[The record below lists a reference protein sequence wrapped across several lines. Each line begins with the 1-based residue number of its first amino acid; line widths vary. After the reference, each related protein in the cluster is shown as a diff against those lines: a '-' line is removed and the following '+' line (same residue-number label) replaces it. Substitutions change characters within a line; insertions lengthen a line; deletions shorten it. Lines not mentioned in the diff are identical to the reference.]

1 MGIAQSYQTSQPI
14 FPLGMN
20 YNIEQTVTYILQN
33 SFLNDEYIKLTLNG
47 DCYEARKS
55 DLKDKII
62 FNNCANVKNLLP
74 ILRLSNPV
82 LTSTI
87 QATVPEKLLFTF
99 LQTEEGRIFKRQS
112 DFLTSGNTLKN
123 VSSTNYIQPQTS
135 QPYTLA
141 RSNSNYIGC
150 YTNSNDNATQAQP
163 NILNEITNSQ
173 NNQSGMKTLTRN
185 NSVSNAKSVAQIPV
199 SILKNKGQ
207 TLNHPVIS
215 SSPMIKITPLGTT
228 TNPTNYLG
236 GTTTITTIHQIN
248 NSNRSVTPTRAPQ
261 PTYLSE
267 QQYTPSNRQ
276 TVSKTPYINFQA
288 QHDNNQPSTPIGK
301 SMFDLPKE
309 DQQNQYQVPKTPT
322 QTQTGI
328 LNSIIGGSNI
338 LSNNN
343 RLSMTP
349 VNQVNCSNISGT
361 SAIKPSLVSQTLT
374 NNQNLNSVIGQYN
387 PSNTVERVRSMTPL
401 PYSSSQQNNNNILI
415 STNSNNVLQIQ
426 PTTPSNY
433 SQNVFDQNTQ
443 NQNNFS
449 TPNSNSSKTNFFNF
463 NNTATIN
470 QLMHQGQSNQQNN
483 SLTRS
488 NSSYNVNGLGNTPNQ
503 SSSLAMLGNT
513 PNQNNNQAHLN
524 TNYNFTSAVS
534 NASGIQTLPQNLKN
548 TGSNINIGQLL
559 SQRSVTPPP
568 VLRSNSSIQQIVSGV
583 NSIQAPKPYL
593 ETTNQKEIQ
602 ESINQSVNKTNT
614 PSNQT
619 QISLSNNQLINSNN
633 QNNSQAHFSSLIV
646 QNNPSCSSLALGS
659 ILQSTSTNIV
669 ANKNSINGSIIQP
682 QIHTNQNLLQPSY
695 QIPQNEAQSSIPY
708 ESVRNKF
715 QQLRKMTGV
724 RKTNEL
730 SHSPL
735 NQKTNEQ
742 ETNSQSNFNFSQ
754 QLANSQKKFSA
765 QKSKSISNLHLN
777 NLYGQEAQNQDVQ
790 RNISEIPYQFL
801 NPDNREKSKDNYS
814 KNILDSSGKKTLT
827 KNYSCNNIYSQQ
839 KDSSQN
845 DQQQQKPTQ
854 IPYYLGRTLVH
865 SNKGQKD
872 LSNLPSLSNISQILY
887 TQEDQSRSNINGGG
901 NPAFKIQNAFLP
913 GLSPIQKSNQGVDNS
928 RSFACEA
935 LPLVGNN
942 NLFNNQMISQ
952 GEQQE
957 KTPKVFKFNNSNAC
971 TTPINEIELYQKQ
984 EQEIK
989 EKAKEQVN
997 EIIQRTVV
1005 REFENL
1011 KQITEIVTQ
1020 NTLQEKQRIYQE
1032 FVQKDDQNQLL
1043 QSIKNSE
1050 LVNQTI
1056 NEIQNCIRQNTLE
1069 SVRSQNNNQ
1078 TPIYQQSVQLN
1089 SQERISTLPSRQPAV
1104 VYKNNVMNSFQ
1115 TQQSVNN
1122 IFTQNGQEIV
1132 STNLNMPTYNSNRS
1146 NRFNNSQQEED
1157 DNGIKKTCSINFGY
1171 NPQNVNESIA
1181 DNKNTQARNSQDSNE
1196 SPCSSSLK
1204 ISEINKPAGQEQIN
1218 YGIKIFQAG
1227 GSIASTFNDL
1237 NSFAYKNLESQRQNL
1252 VMTNSSLQDNFIY
1265 SARQNGNNSNQ
1276 MKIINGIKQGLNTQ
1290 IQSTQ
1295 ASNIENSTPKNQ
1307 NQLDSYQLNT
1317 LSYSGTNGDI
1327 TIKKQNNNNN
1337 QSIQTDIQQKS
1348 YSYQYPNN
1356 FNQEAEKVQSSQ
1368 SHFPIQ
1374 KIHFNKNS
1382 ISSQRNATPNSK
1394 RESIY
1399 SNGEMQQQ
1407 QQQQQQQVEY
1417 QVTPTNKQSYNH
1429 SYKQS
1434 NSFKELFEN
1443 NNNQMNI
1450 QNEYQYVA
1458 STDDNQQIEQRKRN
1472 SSCYNSSQNEIYQS
1486 KGYSLNPNEKQR
1498 QISIMSELS
1507 VTNSTPQKLIN
1518 TATKQKMMDEIE
1530 RQKNNRQG
1538 SIQAVS
1544 QKEIENI
1551 RSNMT
1556 EYWNNTCNQLTNQ
1569 TQDKRGGNN
1578 QSSYAF
1584 EAQQQYSYVQTPTS
1598 QNLKLDAFAGEPIPT
1613 DSTPQNKFYETAPS
1627 IYQNQIKIQNSYQNP
1642 FKMSQQSMNNFE
1654 IKSNIHFLQTPD
1666 PNAQHLTK
1674 HFNQSQENNAAFSK
1688 PPLQNSGLLKSQR
1701 QNIQKQSI
1709 QKQGSIQFTDQSPP
1723 INNVEPYKNR
1733 QLYYQSSN
1741 NSSLSQ
1747 VGSSQNRLSP
1757 QIEQQL
1763 INSSQ
1768 EYRLNLKNSRPNNQ
1782 NTPGQSYQSMK
1793 MQQQK
1798 LLSSLNPQ
1806 QLKSYQNS
1814 IENYN
1819 YAINGKQLFSEQI
1832 PQQNSH
1838 RKSFDMQQQYNQNQ
1852 EDEMNRYITLEDRE
1866 LTEGIQEEDENE
1878 MQNEQNIYVQ
1888 QSGAKQQQYMTQE
1901 QLMILEQHQIQQQ
1914 QQQQQQQQE
1923 EYYDDLDSDNLE
1935 EEDEENPDEIS
1946 YQQQN
1951 QIQNDGLD
1959 EYGEQNCENMEE
1971 QLTQQDEQYY
1981 ENNMQGDGYGQQ
1993 YQNNLQYQDQ
2003 IQDQNQE
2010 DYELNE
2016 QMYVQQQ
2023 QQNLQ
2028 LQQQQNY
2035 NMQDPA
2041 LFNPDQYQIQQYNI
2055 SEQYGNSVRESM
2067 QNNSLRSSKQ
2077 SIGIPARRFEEN
2089 LSSVKKKKSG
2099 LYNQKINFEG
2109 DNNFKLTDQPLSVD
2123 NMYQSDGFQ
2132 QIRQKQ
2138 QYPIQQYQSLQ
2149 INDQARIKSQL
2160 QAQYQ
2165 NKLPQNLNNQFDQ
2178 NNQNPYFQEQ
2188 YKYFLQ
2194 QGNELVDEVA
2204 DDQSSLS
2211 QISQSPLRPSQ
2222 LQLENQ
2228 EQQQVYEEGDQN
2240 NIYQQDENIYQ
2251 NNLYQYNNEE
2261 QQMLS
2266 HRSCDN
2272 NNNYQINIYANQ
2284 NEGGDQIIQNKN
2296 YVYNNNYNIPQTENI
2311 SVNALL
2317 QMNKRSA
2324 IIEDHAS
2331 QRAEAGQVNLFKQ
2344 PSYQN
2349 QQNAEQQLEL
2359 YSQPT
2364 NKNEFQNFN
2373 DQQEQIYAQ
2382 QFKGQTQMTQEESF
2396 YENRILADINLESG
2410 RKENHQLS
2418 NGKRGTDYEMNSQE
2432 NLSYREGSQRQ
2443 NSSRYV
2449 ASAEN
2454 VKKKNI
2460 SRRIFNK
2467 SARYYNEGNHGD
2479 QKKNLQEFEADQKK
2493 KKVRTSLQNF
2503 VEELNEISGRSARGL
2518 LDLSHRIQQSNS
2530 FILDRS
2536 NLNEKSFYQNEKSFQ
2551 QNEKIFSNNNIQNQS
2566 DGDENSI
2573 MQNTMLTG
2581 GPNSNRK
2588 EYTNARDY
2596 EQRLSE
2602 YVICHKDQNE
2612 DEVLEEKKNENLLK
2626 SPQVDQNDYQSN
2638 TVFNTN
2644 NQSNSSYA
2652 PQTSVFQTGIQQQ
2665 SSARLSHV
2673 QNNNDKNQ
2681 YQSLS
2686 NDSPFVITTNERRRS
2701 NEQVDEIS
2709 IRFNEQPAFSH
2720 ASFNQEQ
2727 MQQIQQQKQEL
2738 ELKQSLQIEKSNS
2751 SNNQQLDQQS
2761 EKKNQETKNEEQSS
2775 KKLQD
2780 SPFIEDR
2787 RKSEKQSSQ
2796 YDHVQLASFA
2806 HSDNFISI
2814 QQVPSSSI
2822 SNLSSQPISN
2832 QQPVQTLIPNQNQF
2846 NSETDM
2852 KQVQQNENQDSNS
2865 PLKKP
2870 QQDQNNQNS
2879 FEQNKSTESIDS
2891 QKDDLQ
2897 ASKSENQTDLTASK
2911 KSQGVSRQRP
2921 ISEIPTESKF
2931 VKQRQPH
2938 FENTQNKDTHARS
2951 QSNHIK
2957 KKKHFELSIDACNEV
2972 QKSHNQENKET
2983 PQFSEHGIS
2992 SKSSSLFKSSKPVI
3006 PNKRQQIISF
3016 LDYQK
3021 TMKKSQ
3027 D

>member
-20 YNIEQTVTYILQN
+20 YNIEQTVIYILQN

-47 DCYEARKS
+47 DSYEARKS

-82 LTSTI
+82 LTSSI
-87 QATVPEKLLFTF
+87 QATFPEKLLFTF
-99 LQTEEGRIFKRQS
+99 LQTEEGRIFKRTS
-112 DFLTSGNTLKN
+112 DFLTSGNALN
-123 VSSTNYIQPQTS
+123 HISSTNYVQPLNS
-135 QPYTLA
+135 QSQTLA
-141 RSNSNYIGC
+141 RSNSNFLGC
-150 YTNSNDNATQAQP
+150 FINGNDNATQAQP

-173 NNQSGMKTLTRN
+173 NNRNEVKSLTRN

-228 TNPTNYLG
+228 TNPSNYLG
-236 GTTTITTIHQIN
+236 GTTTITTINQIN

-276 TVSKTPYINFQA
+276 TVSKKTPYINFQG
-288 QHDNNQPSTPIGK
+288 QNDNDQPSTPIGK

-309 DQQNQYQVPKTPT
+309 DHQNQNQVPKTPT

-328 LNSIIGGSNI
+328 LNSIIGGSNL
-338 LSNNN
+338 LSSNN

-349 VNQVNCSNISGT
+349 VNQIYCSNISGT
-361 SAIKPSLVSQTLT
+361 SAIKTSIISQALT
-374 NNQNLNSVIGQYN
+374 NNQNLNSQYN
-387 PSNTVERVRSMTPL
+387 PSNTAERVRSMTPL
-401 PYSSSQQNNNNILI
+401 PYSSSQQNANVLI
-415 STNSNNVLQIQ
+415 SNNTNNLSQIH
-426 PTTPSNY
+426 PITPSSY
-433 SQNVFDQNTQ
+433 SQSIFDQNSTQ
-443 NQNNFS
+443 NQNKIS
-449 TPNSNSSKTNFFNF
+449 TPNSNSSKTNFLNF
-463 NNTATIN
+463 NNTASIN
-470 QLMHQGQSNQQNN
+470 QQMNQGQGNQQNN
-483 SLTRS
+483 NLARS
-488 NSSYNVNGLGNTPNQ
+488 NSSCNLNGIVNTPNQ
-503 SSSLAMLGNT
+503 SNSQAMLNNT
-513 PNQNNNQAHLN
+513 PNQNSNQVLIN
-524 TNYNFTSAVS
+524 TNHNFTSAMAYVS
-534 NASGIQTLPQNLKN
+534 GTPTLPQNLKSV
-548 TGSNINIGQLL
+548 GSNINIGQLL

-568 VLRSNSSIQQIVSGV
+568 VLRSNSSIQHITSGV
-583 NSIQAPKPYL
+583 NSFQAPKPYL
-593 ETTNQKEIQ
+593 EAINQKEIQ

-619 QISLSNNQLINSNN
+619 QTSLSNNQLINSNN

-646 QNNPSCSSLALGS
+646 QNNPSCISLALGS

-669 ANKNSINGSIIQP
+669 ANKNLDNGSTAQH
-682 QIHTNQNLLQPSY
+682 QMNANSNLQQPSY
-695 QIPQNEAQSSIPY
+695 QITSNDGQNSIPY

-742 ETNSQSNFNFSQ
+742 ESSSQSNFNFTQ
-754 QLANSQKKFSA
+754 QLGNSQKKFSA
-765 QKSKSISNLHLN
+765 QKSKSISNLHFN
-777 NLYGQEAQNQDVQ
+777 NLYSQEASNQDLQ

-801 NPDNREKSKDNYS
+801 NTDNAEKTKDNFQN
-814 KNILDSSGKKTLT
+814 NILDSSGKKPLT

-839 KDSSQN
+839 NDSSQKN
-845 DQQQQKPTQ
+845 QIQQQQKSSQ
-854 IPYYLGRTLVH
+854 IPYYLGRTSVH

-872 LSNLPSLSNISQILY
+872 FSNLPSLSNISQILY

-901 NPAFKIQNAFLP
+901 NPAFKIQNSFLP

-942 NLFNNQMISQ
+942 NLFNHQVIPQ
-952 GEQQE
+952 GEKQD
-957 KTPKVFKFNNSNAC
+957 KTPKVFKFNNPNTC
-971 TTPINEIELYQKQ
+971 TTPINEVELNQKQ

-1005 REFENL
+1005 KEFENL

-1020 NTLQEKQRIYQE
+1020 NTLYEKQKMYQE

-1043 QSIKNSE
+1043 QFIKNSE

-1069 SVRSQNNNQ
+1069 SVRSQNNQ
-1078 TPIYQQSVQLN
+1078 FTPIYQQNVQLN
-1089 SQERISTLPSRQPAV
+1089 SQEKISTLPSRQPAV
-1104 VYKNNVMNSFQ
+1104 GYKNTVMNSFQ

-1122 IFTQNGQEIV
+1122 IFTQNGQEII

-1171 NPQNVNESIA
+1171 NPQNINESIA

-1252 VMTNSSLQDNFIY
+1252 VMTNTSLQDNFIQ
-1265 SARQNGNNSNQ
+1265 SAHQNGGNSSQ
-1276 MKIINGIKQGLNTQ
+1276 MKSINGIKQGLNTQ

-1295 ASNIENSTPKNQ
+1295 ATNIESSTPKNQ

-1327 TIKKQNNNNN
+1327 TIKKQSNNN
-1337 QSIQTDIQQKS
+1337 QSIQTDLQQKS
-1348 YSYQYPNN
+1348 YSSQYPNN
-1356 FNQEAEKVQSSQ
+1356 LNQETEKVQGSQ

-1394 RESIY
+1394 RESMY
-1399 SNGEMQQQ
+1399 SNGEVQY
-1407 QQQQQQQVEY
+1407 QQQQQQVEY

-1443 NNNQMNI
+1443 NNNQMYI
-1450 QNEYQYVA
+1450 QNDYQYA
-1458 STDDNQQIEQRKRN
+1458 GMDDNQHMEQRKRN
-1472 SSCYNSSQNEIYQS
+1472 SSCFSTSQNEVYQS
-1486 KGYSLNPNEKQR
+1486 KGYALNPNEKQR
-1498 QISIMSELS
+1498 QISIISELS
-1507 VTNSTPQKLIN
+1507 ITNSTPQKLIN

-1544 QKEIENI
+1544 QVEIENI
-1551 RSNMT
+1551 RSNVT
-1556 EYWNNTCNQLTNQ
+1556 QYWNNTCNQLVNQ
-1569 TQDKRGGNN
+1569 TEDKRRNTKN
-1578 QSSYAF
+1578 SYAF
-1584 EAQQQYSYVQTPTS
+1584 ENQQQFSHFQTPTS
-1598 QNLKLDAFAGEPIPT
+1598 QNLQLDAFAGEPIPT
-1613 DSTPQNKFYETAPS
+1613 DSTPQNKFYEAAPS
-1627 IYQNQIKIQNSYQNP
+1627 LYQNQIKIQNSYQNP
-1642 FKMSQQSMNNFE
+1642 FKMSQQSMSNFE
-1654 IKSNIHFLQTPD
+1654 IKSNIHLLQTPD
-1666 PNAQHLTK
+1666 PNTQYLTK
-1674 HFNQSQENNAAFSK
+1674 NFTQSQENSAAFSK
-1688 PPLQNSGLLKSQR
+1688 PPLQISGLLKSQR

-1723 INNVEPYKNR
+1723 INQVDPYKNR

-1768 EYRLNLKNSRPNNQ
+1768 KYRLNLKNSRPNQ

-1838 RKSFDMQQQYNQNQ
+1838 RKPFDRQQQYNVNQ
-1852 EDEMNRYITLEDRE
+1852 GDGMNGYIAQEERE
-1866 LTEGIQEEDENE
+1866 LTEGIQEEDEIE
-1878 MQNEQNIYVQ
+1878 MQKQQNMYIQ

-1901 QLMILEQHQIQQQ
+1901 QLMILEQHQIQQPQ
-1914 QQQQQQQQE
+1914 QQQEQQQLQE
-1923 EYYDDLDSDNLE
+1923 EYYDDLDSDNIE
-1935 EEDEENPDEIS
+1935 EEEENPDEIS

-1951 QIQNDGLD
+1951 QIQNDDLD
-1959 EYGEQNCENMEE
+1959 EYGEQNCENIEE

-1981 ENNMQGDGYGQQ
+1981 ENNLQGDGYGQ
-1993 YQNNLQYQDQ
+1993 YQNHLQYQEQ
-2003 IQDQNQE
+2003 AQNQNQE

-2016 QMYVQQQ
+2016 QIYVQQQ
-2023 QQNLQ
+2023 QQNLL
-2028 LQQQQNY
+2028 LQGQQNF

-2041 LFNPDQYQIQQYNI
+2041 IFNPNQDQIQQYNLA
-2055 SEQYGNSVRESM
+2055 EQYGNSALESM

-2077 SIGIPARRFEEN
+2077 SNGIPARRFEEN

-2109 DNNFKLTDQPLSVD
+2109 DNNFKLTDQPLSVE
-2123 NMYQSDGFQ
+2123 NLYQSDRFQ
-2132 QIRQKQ
+2132 QIKQK

-2149 INDQARIKSQL
+2149 INDQPGVKSQF
-2160 QAQYQ
+2160 QAQQ
-2165 NKLPQNLNNQFDQ
+2165 NKYSQNLNNQFDQ
-2178 NNQNPYFQEQ
+2178 NNQNPYFQDQ

-2194 QGNELVDEVA
+2194 QGNELVDEIA

-2240 NIYQQDENIYQ
+2240 NIYQQDENIHQ
-2251 NNLYQYNNEE
+2251 NNLYQYNNNEE

-2266 HRSCDN
+2266 HRSFEN
-2272 NNNYQINIYANQ
+2272 NNQINIYANQ
-2284 NEGGDQIIQNKN
+2284 NEGDQIIQNKN
-2296 YVYNNNYNIPQTENI
+2296 YIYNKNFNIPQTENI

-2324 IIEDHAS
+2324 LIENQLT
-2331 QRAEAGQVNLFKQ
+2331 QRTDANQVNLFRQ
-2344 PSYQN
+2344 SSYQD
-2349 QQNAEQQLEL
+2349 QQNEEQQLEM

-2364 NKNEFQNFN
+2364 NKNEFKNFN

-2382 QFKGQTQMTQEESF
+2382 QFKGQTTQMTQEESF

-2410 RKENHQLS
+2410 RKENQLS
-2418 NGKRGTDYEMNSQE
+2418 NGKRQADYEMNSQE
-2432 NLSYREGSQRQ
+2432 NLSYREGSQKQ
-2443 NSSRYV
+2443 NSSRFV

-2467 SARYYNEGNHGD
+2467 SARYYNEGNPAN
-2479 QKKNLQEFEADQKK
+2479 QKKNLEEFEADQKK

-2602 YVICHKDQNE
+2602 YVICHKDLNE
-2612 DEVLEEKKNENLLK
+2612 DKVLEEKKNENLLK
-2626 SPQVDQNDYQSN
+2626 SPQVDQKDYQSN

-2644 NQSNSSYA
+2644 SINNQSNNSYA

-2665 SSARLSHV
+2665 SSARQSHN

-2681 YQSLS
+2681 CQSLS

-2701 NEQVDEIS
+2701 NELVDEIS

-2738 ELKQSLQIEKSNS
+2738 EFKQSQQIESNS
-2751 SNNQQLDQQS
+2751 RNNQQMDQQS
-2761 EKKNQETKNEEQSS
+2761 EKKIQQNDEQSS

-2796 YDHVQLASFA
+2796 FDHVQLASFA
-2806 HSDNFISI
+2806 HTDNFISI

-2822 SNLSSQPISN
+2822 TNVSNQITSN
-2832 QQPVQTLIPNQNQF
+2832 QQPVSSFISNQNL
-2846 NSETDM
+2846 NSEASM
-2852 KQVQQNENQDSNS
+2852 KQDLQIENY
-2865 PLKKP
+2865 
-2870 QQDQNNQNS
+2870 
-2879 FEQNKSTESIDS
+2879 EQNKSAESLDS
-2891 QKDDLQ
+2891 QKEDLQ
-2897 ASKSENQTDLTASK
+2897 SSKSENQSDLTASK
-2911 KSQGVSRQRP
+2911 KAQGISRQRP
-2921 ISEIPTESKF
+2921 ISEIATESKF

-2938 FENTQNKDTHARS
+2938 FENIQNKDTHARS
-2951 QSNHIK
+2951 QSNHTK

-2992 SKSSSLFKSSKPVI
+2992 SKSSSLFKSSKPTI

-3027 D
+3027 E

>member
-33 SFLNDEYIKLTLNG
+33 SFLNDDYIKLTLNG
-47 DCYEARKS
+47 DSYEARKS

-82 LTSTI
+82 LTSSI
-87 QATVPEKLLFTF
+87 QANVPEKLLFTF
-99 LQTEEGRIFKRQS
+99 LQTEEGRIFKRSS
-112 DFLTSGNTLKN
+112 DFLTSGNAMKN
-123 VSSTNYIQPQTS
+123 VSSTSYIQPLSS
-135 QPYTLA
+135 QPQTLA

-173 NNQSGMKTLTRN
+173 NNQSGVKSLTRN

-215 SSPMIKITPLGTT
+215 SSPMIKITPLGTSS
-228 TNPTNYLG
+228 NPTNYMG
-236 GTTTITTIHQIN
+236 GTTTVTTIHQIN
-248 NSNRSVTPTRAPQ
+248 SSNRSVTPTRAPQ

-288 QHDNNQPSTPIGK
+288 QNDNNQPSTPIGK

-309 DQQNQYQVPKTPT
+309 DHSNQYQIPKTPT
-322 QTQTGI
+322 QNQTGI
-328 LNSIIGGSNI
+328 LSSIIGGSN
-338 LSNNN
+338 LMSNNN

-349 VNQVNCSNISGT
+349 VNQISCSNISGV
-361 SAIKPSLVSQTLT
+361 SAIKPSQVSQTLT
-374 NNQNLNSVIGQYN
+374 SNQNLNSVMGQYN
-387 PSNTVERVRSMTPL
+387 PSNITERVRSMTPL
-401 PYSSSQQNNNNILI
+401 PYSSSQQKQNILI
-415 STNSNNVLQIQ
+415 SNNASNVLQIH
-426 PTTPSNY
+426 PTTPSSY
-433 SQNVFDQNTQ
+433 SQNIFDQNTQ

-449 TPNSNSSKTNFFNF
+449 TPNSNTSKTNFFNF

-470 QLMHQGQSNQQNN
+470 SLVNQGQGNQQNSN
-483 SLTRS
+483 LIRS
-488 NSSYNVNGLGNTPNQ
+488 NSSCNVNGLVNTPNQ
-503 SSSLAMLGNT
+503 NSSSQAMLSNT
-513 PNQNNNQAHLN
+513 PNQNNNQALIN
-524 TNYNFTSAVS
+524 TNYNFTAAVS
-534 NASGIQTLPQNLKN
+534 NVSGTQTLPQNLKSV
-548 TGSNINIGQLL
+548 GSNINIGQLL

-568 VLRSNSSIQQIVSGV
+568 VLRSNQSIQQITSGV

-593 ETTNQKEIQ
+593 ETINPKEIQ

-619 QISLSNNQLINSNN
+619 QASLCNNLLINSNN

-669 ANKNSINGSIIQP
+669 ANKNSISGSIIQP
-682 QIHTNQNLLQPSY
+682 QMNANQNPQQISY
-695 QIPQNEAQSSIPY
+695 QTTQNEGQTSVPY

-735 NQKTNEQ
+735 NQKSNEQ
-742 ETNSQSNFNFSQ
+742 ESNSQSNFNFSQ
-754 QLANSQKKFSA
+754 QIANSQKKFSA
-765 QKSKSISNLHLN
+765 QKSKSISNLHFN
-777 NLYGQEAQNQDVQ
+777 NLYSQEASNQDLQ

-801 NPDNREKSKDNYS
+801 NNDNIEKSKDNFQ

-839 KDSSQN
+839 KDSSQKN
-845 DQQQQKPTQ
+845 QIQQQKPSQ
-854 IPYYLGRTLVH
+854 IPYYLGRTTSSH

-887 TQEDQSRSNINGGG
+887 TQEDQSRSNMNVGG
-901 NPAFKIQNAFLP
+901 NPAFKIQNSFLP

-935 LPLVGNN
+935 LPLVANN
-942 NLFNNQMISQ
+942 NLFNNQVTSQ
-952 GEQQE
+952 GEKQE
-957 KTPKVFKFNNSNAC
+957 KTPKVFKFNNTN
-971 TTPINEIELYQKQ
+971 TTPINEVELYQKQ

-1011 KQITEIVTQ
+1011 KQITDIVTQ
-1020 NTLQEKQRIYQE
+1020 NTLQEKQKIYQQ

-1043 QSIKNSE
+1043 QSIKNCE

-1069 SVRSQNNNQ
+1069 SCRSQNNQ
-1078 TPIYQQSVQLN
+1078 FTPIYQQSVQLN

-1104 VYKNNVMNSFQ
+1104 GYKNNVMNSFQ
-1115 TQQSVNN
+1115 TQQSFNN
-1122 IFTQNGQEIV
+1122 IFTQNGQEII
-1132 STNLNMPTYNSNRS
+1132 STNLNLPTYNSNRS

-1171 NPQNVNESIA
+1171 NPQNINESIA

-1196 SPCSSSLK
+1196 SPNSSSLK
-1204 ISEINKPAGQEQIN
+1204 ISGINKPAGQEQVN

-1252 VMTNSSLQDNFIY
+1252 LLTNTSLQDNFIF
-1265 SARQNGNNSNQ
+1265 SARQNSNNSVQ
-1276 MKIINGIKQGLNTQ
+1276 MKNMNGIKQGLNSQ
-1290 IQSTQ
+1290 IHSTQ
-1295 ASNIENSTPKNQ
+1295 VTNIDNSTPKNQ

-1327 TIKKQNNNNN
+1327 TIKKQFNNNNNNNN

-1348 YSYQYPNN
+1348 YSSQYPNN
-1356 FNQEAEKVQSSQ
+1356 FNQEIEKLQGSQ

-1382 ISSQRNATPNSK
+1382 INSQRNATPNSK
-1394 RESIY
+1394 RESMY
-1399 SNGEMQQQ
+1399 SNGEAQQQ
-1407 QQQQQQQVEY
+1407 SQQQQQVEY

-1450 QNEYQYVA
+1450 QNEYQYNG
-1458 STDDNQQIEQRKRN
+1458 TDDIEQRKRN
-1472 SSCYNSSQNEIYQS
+1472 SSCFSSSQNEIYQS
-1486 KGYSLNPNEKQR
+1486 KGYTLNPNEKQR
-1498 QISIMSELS
+1498 QISIMSEFS

-1544 QKEIENI
+1544 QIEIENI
-1551 RSNMT
+1551 RSNVT
-1556 EYWNNTCNQLTNQ
+1556 EYWNNTCNQLVNQ
-1569 TQDKRGGNN
+1569 AQDKRGNTQN
-1578 QSSYAF
+1578 SYAF
-1584 EAQQQYSYVQTPTS
+1584 ETQQQFSHIQTPTS

-1627 IYQNQIKIQNSYQNP
+1627 LYQNQVKIQNSYQNP
-1642 FKMSQQSMNNFE
+1642 FKMSQQSMSNFE
-1654 IKSNIHFLQTPD
+1654 IKSNIHLLQTPD
-1666 PNAQHLTK
+1666 PNSQYVTK
-1674 HFNQSQENNAAFSK
+1674 NFTQSQENNAAFSK
-1688 PPLQNSGLLKSQR
+1688 PPLQSSGLSKSQR
-1701 QNIQKQSI
+1701 QNIQKQSL

-1723 INNVEPYKNR
+1723 INQADPYKNR

-1768 EYRLNLKNSRPNNQ
+1768 EYRLNLKNSRPNQ

-1819 YAINGKQLFSEQI
+1819 YAINGKQLFSEQT

-1838 RKSFDMQQQYNQNQ
+1838 RKPFDMQQQYNLTQ
-1852 EDEMNRYITLEDRE
+1852 EDGMNGYIAQDERE
-1866 LTEGIQEEDENE
+1866 LTEGIQEEEEIE
-1878 MQNEQNIYVQ
+1878 MQNEYLQQN
-1888 QSGAKQQQYMTQE
+1888 GAKQQQYMTQE
-1901 QLMILEQHQIQQQ
+1901 QLMILEQHQMQQQ
-1914 QQQQQQQQE
+1914 QQQEQQQLQE
-1923 EYYDDLDSDNLE
+1923 EYYDDLDSDNIE
-1935 EEDEENPDEIS
+1935 EEEENPDEIS

-1951 QIQNDGLD
+1951 QIQNEDLD
-1959 EYGEQNCENMEE
+1959 EYAEQNCENIEE

-1981 ENNMQGDGYGQQ
+1981 DNNMQGDGYGQ
-1993 YQNNLQYQDQ
+1993 YQNHLQYQDQ
-2003 IQDQNQE
+2003 AQNQNQE

-2023 QQNLQ
+2023 QQNMQ
-2028 LQQQQNY
+2028 LYEQQNY
-2035 NMQDPA
+2035 NNQDPA
-2041 LFNPDQYQIQQYNI
+2041 LFNPNQYQLQQYNL
-2055 SEQYGNSVRESM
+2055 SDQYGNSVRESM

-2077 SIGIPARRFEEN
+2077 SNGMPARRFEEN

-2109 DNNFKLTDQPLSVD
+2109 DNNFKLTDQPLSVE
-2123 NMYQSDGFQ
+2123 NLYQSDGFQ
-2132 QIRQKQ
+2132 QIKQKQ
-2138 QYPIQQYQSLQ
+2138 YPMQQYQSLQ
-2149 INDQARIKSQL
+2149 MNDHARIKSQF
-2160 QAQYQ
+2160 QAQQ
-2165 NKLPQNLNNQFDQ
+2165 NKYSQNINGQFDQ
-2178 NNQNPYFQEQ
+2178 NNQNPYFQDQ
-2188 YKYFLQ
+2188 YKYFVQ

-2266 HRSCDN
+2266 HRSYDN
-2272 NNNYQINIYANQ
+2272 NNQINIYANQ
-2284 NEGGDQIIQNKN
+2284 NEGDQIIQNKN
-2296 YVYNNNYNIPQTENI
+2296 YIYNNNYNIPQTENI

-2317 QMNKRSA
+2317 QMNKRGT
-2324 IIEDHAS
+2324 IIEDHIS
-2331 QRAEAGQVNLFKQ
+2331 QRADAGQINLFRQ
-2344 PSYQN
+2344 SSYKN
-2349 QQNAEQQLEL
+2349 QQNEEQQLEM

-2364 NKNEFQNFN
+2364 NKSEFQNFN

-2382 QFKGQTQMTQEESF
+2382 QLKGQNTQMTQEESF

-2410 RKENHQLS
+2410 RKDNQLS
-2418 NGKRGTDYEMNSQE
+2418 NGKRGADYEMNSQE

-2467 SARYYNEGNHGD
+2467 SARYYNEGNNAD
-2479 QKKNLQEFEADQKK
+2479 QKKNLEEFEADQKK

-2588 EYTNARDY
+2588 ERDY

-2602 YVICHKDQNE
+2602 YVICHKDLNE

-2626 SPQVDQNDYQSN
+2626 SPSGDQKDYQSN
-2638 TVFNTN
+2638 TIFNTNSIN

-2665 SSARLSHV
+2665 PSARQSHN
-2673 QNNNDKNQ
+2673 QNNNEKNQ

-2686 NDSPFVITTNERRRS
+2686 NESPFVITTNERRRS

-2738 ELKQSLQIEKSNS
+2738 ELKQSQQIESNS
-2751 SNNQQLDQQS
+2751 SNIQQINEQSDQ
-2761 EKKNQETKNEEQSS
+2761 KNQDTQNEEQSS
-2775 KKLQD
+2775 KRLQD

-2787 RKSEKQSSQ
+2787 RKTEKQSSQ
-2796 YDHVQLASFA
+2796 YDQVQLASFA

-2814 QQVPSSSI
+2814 QQVPSSNTI
-2822 SNLSSQPISN
+2822 SNTSNLIASN
-2832 QQPVQTLIPNQNQF
+2832 QQPIQTFMSNQNVL
-2846 NSETDM
+2846 NTETDM
-2852 KQVQQNENQDSNS
+2852 KQDQQNENENSDSS
-2865 PLKKP
+2865 KKQ
-2870 QQDQNNQNS
+2870 QQDEQNNQTS
-2879 FEQNKSTESIDS
+2879 FDQNKTVKSLDSPKEDLKNSKCES
-2891 QKDDLQ
+2891 
-2897 ASKSENQTDLTASK
+2897 QTDLTASK
-2911 KSQGVSRQRP
+2911 KSQGISRQRP

-2938 FENTQNKDTHARS
+2938 FEDMQNKDTHARS

-2992 SKSSSLFKSSKPVI
+2992 SKSSSLFKSSKPAI

-3027 D
+3027 E